1 MMPTIKDLLDKKD
14 KDKEI
19 IKEKDDPKT
28 NASLQSTACS
38 ILGASLPREGV

>member
-14 KDKEI
+14 KEN

>member
-1 MMPTIKDLLDKKD
+1 MMPTIKDLLEKD
-14 KDKEI
+14 KDKEN

-38 ILGASLPREGV
+38 ILGASLTREGV

>member
-1 MMPTIKDLLDKKD
+1 MMPTIKDLLDKEKD
-14 KDKEI
+14 KDVN
-19 IKEKDDPKT
+19 KEKDDPKT

>member
-1 MMPTIKDLLDKKD
+1 MMPTIKDLLDQD
-14 KDKEI
+14 KDKET

>member
-1 MMPTIKDLLDKKD
+1 MMPTIKDLLEKD

-19 IKEKDDPKT
+19 NKEKDDPKT

>member
-1 MMPTIKDLLDKKD
+1 MMPTIKDLLDKEKD
-14 KDKEI
+14 KDI
-19 IKEKDDPKT
+19 NKEKDDPKT

>member
-1 MMPTIKDLLDKKD
+1 MMPTIKDLLEKD

-19 IKEKDDPKT
+19 IKEKDDTKT
-28 NASLQSTACS
+28 NGSLQSTACS

>member
-14 KDKEI
+14 KDKEN